1 MRFLLPHI
9 QRDADGPSSQGVDGL
24 SSTPVLFSLVI
35 KHSNQTWRR
44 QGLVRLEDHSLSLR
58 EIRMGI
64 QIGPEAESKEE
75 CGFLAH
81 SLDYAQIAFL
91 ESLGAPA

>member
-9 QRDADGPSSQGVDGL
+9 QRDANGPSSQGVDGL

-35 KHSNQTWRR
+35 KHSNQRH
-44 QGLVRLEDHSLSLR
+44 GLVRLEDHSLSLR
-58 EIRMGI
+58 EIRMGTH
-64 QIGPEAESKEE
+64 IGPEAESKEE

-81 SLDYAQIAFL
+81 SLDYAQLAFL